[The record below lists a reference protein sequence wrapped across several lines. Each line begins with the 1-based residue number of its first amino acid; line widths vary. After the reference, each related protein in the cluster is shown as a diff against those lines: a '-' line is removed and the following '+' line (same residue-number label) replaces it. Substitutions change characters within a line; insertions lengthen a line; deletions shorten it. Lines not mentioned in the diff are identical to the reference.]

1 MNKIIKDF
9 KGSIITGVFSV
20 ILILAVVIL
29 GSYNVKDLQEVKKAE
44 ETLNNLVELRQAL
57 EEYYQLTQSYPDLL
71 KSGVKDNLQLLD
83 YKDEKGEIISFA
95 KIYGHNSLPKTSGTE
110 TNIGNNNIYDVSDF
124 TKGSNDGGWN
134 YDFSGKT
141 GEIHANLPKNIYS
154 QGINWCE
161 Y

>member
-1 MNKIIKDF
+1 MDKTIKDF
-9 KGSIITGVFSV
+9 KGSIVTGVFSV
-20 ILILAVVIL
+20 IVVLAVVIL

-44 ETLNNLVELRQAL
+44 ETLNNLIELRQAL

-83 YKDEKGEIISFA
+83 YRDEKGEIISFA
-95 KIYGHNSLPKTSGTE
+95 KVYGHNSLPKTPGTE
-110 TNIGNNNIYDVSDF
+110 TNMGNNNIYDVSDF

-134 YDFSGKT
+134 YNFSGKT